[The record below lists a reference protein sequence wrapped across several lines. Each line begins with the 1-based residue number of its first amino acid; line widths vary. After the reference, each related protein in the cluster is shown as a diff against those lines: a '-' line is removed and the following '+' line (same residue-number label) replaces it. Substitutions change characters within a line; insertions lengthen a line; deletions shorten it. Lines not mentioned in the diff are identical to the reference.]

1 MPKNNEFNK
10 INYFSDVQK
19 TDLSIQNTVCNP
31 RKARIQ
37 RGPKEGYL
45 DLFGKEK

>member
-1 MPKNNEFNK
+1 MSKK
-10 INYFSDVQK
+10 Q
-19 TDLSIQNTVCNP
+19 TDLNIQNTVCNP

-45 DLFGKEK
+45 VLSGKGK